1 MTAPLQQI
9 LAELKSALVKLY
21 GERLE
26 RVVLYGSQARGD
38 AQPDSDIDILVILSG
53 EFNSTIEQDRVSY
66 ITSDLDLKHDVLITT
81 LILSEDHLERHKDWS
96 FFASVRREGIQ
107 L

>member
-1 MTAPLQQI
+1 MTAPLQTI
-9 LAELKSALVKLY
+9 LAELKSELRNLWGDRLV
-21 GERLE
+21 
-26 RVVLYGSQARGD
+26 RVILYGSQARGD
-38 AQPDSDIDILVILSG
+38 ALPDSDIDILVILSG

-81 LILSEDHLERHKDWS
+81 LILSEDHFERHKDWS
-96 FFASVRREGIQ
+96 FYSNVRREGIN